1 MVEVELK
8 EWGNSLGVI
17 MPSEKLKELGLHKGD
32 RIDIDIVQKKR
43 IEGFG
48 ICKEAKPFKEEK
60 EAHEEFWP

>member
-32 RIDIDIVQKKR
+32 KIEIDIVQKKR

-48 ICKEAKPFKEEK
+48 LCKNAKPFEEEK
-60 EAHEEFWP
+60 EKHEAF